1 MWNHEIKCCRKRLSL
16 LVNCLATVKNHS
28 DIFHQSKQCVI
39 VKLVRFSGSLL
50 MFILPAHSLNHQS
63 PKLIVAFYLWL
74 IILFRNR
81 WIKVHHHRHHFVYC
95 LYFTQMWHAHTH
107 PHIHTDKK
115 WTDCF
120 HCVKYNLFVCV
131 FWLLKSNNVTTASTR
146 NPNKFFQEQ
155 TKQPK
160 KRMATWLQQQ

>member
-39 VKLVRFSGSLL
+39 VKFVRFSGSLL

-95 LYFTQMWHAHTH
+95 LYFTQMWHAHTYTRTSTLIKNE
-107 PHIHTDKK
+107 PIPFTV
-115 WTDCF
+115 WSIISLYACF
-120 HCVKYNLFVCV
+120 DYSRVI
-131 FWLLKSNNVTTASTR
+131 
-146 NPNKFFQEQ
+146 
-155 TKQPK
+155 
-160 KRMATWLQQQ
+160 M